1 MDKPLDGLWIINTEA
16 KTVYASDRMAEIL
29 GTTPSEMKGQ
39 PSFDYVFPEDVTAA
53 QRLFDFKKAGNRA
66 PFHFRI
72 RRKDGSAIWVDVQG
86 TPLFNAAG
94 VFKGRWYIYGFSGAT
109 ARKWRG
115 LESCSSAFNFS
126 KDSPLSRI
134 AH

>member
-16 KTVYASDRMAEIL
+16 KTVYASDRMAGIL
-29 GTTPSEMKGQ
+29 GTAPSEMKGQ
-39 PSFDYVFPEDVTAA
+39 PSFGYVFPEDVTAA

-72 RRKDGSAIWVDVQG
+72 RRKDGSAIWVDVLA

-94 VFKGRWYIYGFSGAT
+94 VFNGIVGTFTVSAGPQQGSGAV
-109 ARKWRG
+109 
-115 LESCSSAFNFS
+115 
-126 KDSPLSRI
+126 
-134 AH
+134 